1 MKEGILIRWKLRRD
15 ASNMKSTFPII
26 ESIKHVR
33 LKVLL
38 GISYASTVPLHVIKM
53 VWKCKH
59 LYWNYFM
66 NVIPKYNI
74 HAHLAHSWIKRKIK
88 SKYFKKELRIM
99 FLHHISIINLFTWN
113 PSISILQ
120 RLILFWKEAHFY
132 ATVFSYRIAINFDY
146 FCVNRKLYTFL
157 QRVPSSKLAWNACQ

>member
-1 MKEGILIRWKLRRD
+1 MVSYSYLLCSSLILLQTHCLWYMVLHTFMKSEKYFFPFISYIFTPTHYCHEGWKVMKEGILIRWKLRRD

-74 HAHLAHSWIKRKIK
+74 HAHLAHSWIKIKIK
-88 SKYFKKELRIM
+88 SKCFKKEI
-99 FLHHISIINLFTWN
+99 W
-113 PSISILQ
+113 
-120 RLILFWKEAHFY
+120 
-132 ATVFSYRIAINFDY
+132 
-146 FCVNRKLYTFL
+146 TFL
-157 QRVPSSKLAWNACQ
+157 CHICFSQKNVGSYV